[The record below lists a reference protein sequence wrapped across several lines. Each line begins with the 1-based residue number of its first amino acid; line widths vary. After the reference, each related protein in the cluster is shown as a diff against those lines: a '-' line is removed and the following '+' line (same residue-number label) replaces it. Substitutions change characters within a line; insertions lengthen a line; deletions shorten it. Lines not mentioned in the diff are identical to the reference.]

1 MTSQL
6 EAFFQKRC
14 PGGDSLKIAGYE
26 PITGGYS
33 RAMARVW
40 VEDSD
45 GVRGYIVRA
54 DPPPGQSIIDTDRT
68 EEWELLNGSEQHRHD
83 PVAQA
88 TVVRPARVTSSAPR
102 RSSWR

>member
-1 MTSQL
+1 MTDIAEVTSQL

-45 GVRGYIVRA
+45 GRRGYIVRA
-54 DPPPGQSIIDTDRT
+54 DPPPGTWPWRSACAR
-68 EEWELLNGSEQHRHD
+68 S
-83 PVAQA
+83 V
-88 TVVRPARVTSSAPR
+88 PASMASM
-102 RSSWR
+102 

>member
-1 MTSQL
+1 MTDIAEVTSQL

-33 RAMARVW
+33 RAMARVL

-45 GVRGYIVRA
+45 GRRG
-54 DPPPGQSIIDTDRT
+54 
-68 EEWELLNGSEQHRHD
+68 LHR
-83 PVAQA
+83 
-88 TVVRPARVTSSAPR
+88 PR
-102 RSSWR
+102 RSATGPGHHRHRPERSGSSSRR